1 MVERPAASLSRTA
14 WTLVALVAGIVSGI
28 LLHGSTNAWAGR
40 LAAVIGPVG
49 QLWGAALRLMVVP
62 LVITLTLVAVAGTHD
77 HWSIGALGGKTLLLF
92 LAMLV
97 ASGLFAMA
105 VTPPLVS
112 LYPVDAGTAA
122 ALRGGTP
129 LPAAALQKPSAKPAT
144 LAEWLAGLIPGN
156 IVAAA
161 SGGEILP
168 ILLFTVFF
176 GLAVSHLP
184 AQERDVLV
192 PIFRALADAAMVL
205 IGWVLTLAPLGV
217 FSLAFELAFRAG
229 APVAGFLIA
238 FVVLVSGIMI
248 LFTGLLYPV
257 TALLGR
263 ISVLRFAEGVAPAQ
277 LVAVSTR
284 SSLAALPALVAGA
297 RDRLGL
303 PAAATGFVLPL
314 SVTAFKVNQPIS
326 GLVKLLFLAHVFQ
339 VRVGLPQMVTFLAIV
354 FVMSVSALGIPGGG
368 STFRLLPAYLAAGIP
383 IEGII
388 VLEAVD
394 TIPDIFKT
402 LLNVTGDMSA
412 ATILSR
418 SMPREPIA

>member
-14 WTLVALVAGIVSGI
+14 WTLVALVAGIVSGT
-28 LLHGSTNAWAGR
+28 LLHGSTSAWAVR
-40 LAAVIGPVG
+40 LDAVIGPVG

-62 LVITLTLVAVAGTHD
+62 LVITMTLVAVSGTRD
-77 HWSIGALGGKTLLLF
+77 DWSIGALGGKTLLLF
-92 LAMLV
+92 LVMLV

-105 VTPPLVS
+105 LTPPLVS

-122 ALRGGTP
+122 ALRSGTP
-129 LPAAALQKPSAKPAT
+129 LPAAALQKPGAKPAT

-176 GLAVSHLP
+176 GVAVSHLP
-184 AQERDVLV
+184 APEKDVLV

-205 IGWVLTLAPLGV
+205 IGWVLALAPLGV
-217 FSLAFELAFRAG
+217 FALSFDLAFRAG
-229 APVAGFLIA
+229 APVAGFLVA
-238 FVVLVSGIMI
+238 FVVLVSGIML
-248 LFTGLLYPV
+248 LFTGLLYPA
-257 TALLGR
+257 TALFGR
-263 ISVLRFAEGVAPAQ
+263 IPLRRFAEGVAPAQ

-297 RDRLGL
+297 RDKLGL

-314 SVTAFKVNQPIS
+314 AVTAFKVNQPIS

-339 VRVGLPQMVTFLAIV
+339 VRVGLPQVITFLATV
-354 FVMSVSALGIPGGG
+354 FVVSVSTLGIPGGG
-368 STFRLLPAYLAAGIP
+368 TTFRLLPAYLAAGIP
-383 IEGII
+383 IEGIV

-402 LLNVTGDMSA
+402 LTNVTGDMSA

-418 SMPREPIA
+418 SIEREPVA